1 MFASYFPPR
10 VSNRPRPWGVFLASL
25 LLAPCAATLFAGE
38 ATTPTPVKAAEKTTT
53 ITISTPM
60 PAPEWALLERELL
73 RAASAGCDVYFD
85 RYFDDRGYLECVE
98 RWGGDDGPD
107 DAIECLADWPLL
119 YALGGSEQV
128 LAHYKRG
135 WEGHLRQY
143 TQARTTD
150 VEMGRD
156 GMYYKEFPTSFDWLH
171 NAEGATA
178 LINSALAEPADPAF
192 QRRIRRFAGFYL
204 GEEPGAAN
212 YDRQHKIIRSLF
224 NGSRGPLLR
233 KATALDWAG
242 DKIDVEGRFSLQHG
256 ERSYAEMLAHFQD
269 YNDIVGDH
277 PQNLCATSLA
287 ATAFML
293 AHEPK
298 YRDWAVEYVDAWRE
312 RMLSN
317 NGIIPT
323 NIGLDGSIGGE
334 CGGHWYGG
342 VYGWGF
348 TVVTPQTGQLAHR
361 NTHHLGLVGFGN
373 ATLLT
378 GSRRFAEAWGQQID
392 AVNSHARV
400 ENGVT
405 QYPHMYGAEGWYAYT
420 PEKYVQGVPEVA
432 YWSMDPRDAGRLP
445 AGGWH
450 AFLAGHDPGYP
461 ATALRGDL
469 DALRARLVSVRDD
482 KTTPDTRLADDP
494 LSFSPAVVA
503 SLVNL
508 TLGGLYPGHAASL
521 LHARVRYFDPRS
533 RRPGLPEGVAALV
546 ESLSD
551 EATTLTLVNVDP
563 IESHTVIVQAGGY
576 GEHQFG
582 SVTANGKETQVQ
594 DSHFAVDLAPG
605 CGAQIA
611 VKQRRYA
618 NPPTLACPW

>member
-1 MFASYFPPR
+1 
-10 VSNRPRPWGVFLASL
+10 
-25 LLAPCAATLFAGE
+25 
-38 ATTPTPVKAAEKTTT
+38 
-53 ITISTPM
+53 
-60 PAPEWALLERELL
+60 
-73 RAASAGCDVYFD
+73 
-85 RYFDDRGYLECVE
+85 
-98 RWGGDDGPD
+98 
-107 DAIECLADWPLL
+107 
-119 YALGGSEQV
+119 
-128 LAHYKRG
+128 
-135 WEGHLRQY
+135 
-143 TQARTTD
+143 
-150 VEMGRD
+150 
-156 GMYYKEFPTSFDWLH
+156 
-171 NAEGATA
+171 
-178 LINSALAEPADPAF
+178 
-192 QRRIRRFAGFYL
+192 
-204 GEEPGAAN
+204 
-212 YDRQHKIIRSLF
+212 
-224 NGSRGPLLR
+224 
-233 KATALDWAG
+233 
-242 DKIDVEGRFSLQHG
+242 
-256 ERSYAEMLAHFQD
+256 
-269 YNDIVGDH
+269 
-277 PQNLCATSLA
+277 
-287 ATAFML
+287 
-293 AHEPK
+293 
-298 YRDWAVEYVDAWRE
+298 
-312 RMLSN
+312 
-317 NGIIPT
+317 
-323 NIGLDGSIGGE
+323 
-334 CGGHWYGG
+334 
-342 VYGWGF
+342 
-348 TVVTPQTGQLAHR
+348 
-361 NTHHLGLVGFGN
+361 
-373 ATLLT
+373 
-378 GSRRFAEAWGQQID
+378 
-392 AVNSHARV
+392 
-400 ENGVT
+400 
-405 QYPHMYGAEGWYAYT
+405 
-420 PEKYVQGVPEVA
+420 
-432 YWSMDPRDAGRLP
+432 MDPRDAGRLP